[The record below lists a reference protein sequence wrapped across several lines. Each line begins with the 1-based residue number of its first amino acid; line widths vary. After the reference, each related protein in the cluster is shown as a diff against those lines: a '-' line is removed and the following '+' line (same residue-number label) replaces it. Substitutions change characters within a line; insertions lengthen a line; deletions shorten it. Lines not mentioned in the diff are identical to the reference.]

1 MRLVR
6 ADPPAPN
13 NRHFQGRSLIGS
25 EAALKQR
32 SELRSSIIPGPTGDP
47 GVLRC
52 LNASW
57 TLYWR
62 RIDLCDS
69 AKAIGFGLMRPR
81 NKCSAHFCAVPARY
95 DTEPERLFRFD
106 VTRRKILH
114 EACFQESARSSI
126 ERWVKLS
133 VVRRTT
139 IGSALIRE
147 PGKVGKYGRDQIA
160 MMGVGRSQACG
171 V

>member
-1 MRLVR
+1 MWSRDKR
-6 ADPPAPN
+6 ST
-13 NRHFQGRSLIGS
+13 HFG
-25 EAALKQR
+25 
-32 SELRSSIIPGPTGDP
+32 
-47 GVLRC
+47 
-52 LNASW
+52 
-57 TLYWR
+57 
-62 RIDLCDS
+62 
-69 AKAIGFGLMRPR
+69 
-81 NKCSAHFCAVPARY
+81 AVPARY

-106 VTRRKILH
+106 VTRLKILH

-147 PGKVGKYGRDQIA
+147 PGKVGNDGRDQIA

>member
-6 ADPPAPN
+6 ADPPAPTTDIF
-13 NRHFQGRSLIGS
+13 RG
-25 EAALKQR
+25 AASWVR
-32 SELRSSIIPGPTGDP
+32 RPRSSNEANFEARQLREPTGHP

-160 MMGVGRSQACG
+160 MMGVGRSQAGG